1 MSRSVDGGIVIG
13 ASQPKGYNREDV
25 LRYQRQRYGQTIRDI
40 SMVNIRNNL
49 CSAGPGMC
57 ESCRLCEYGK
67 EYLRRTTEEKE

>member
-40 SMVNIRNNL
+40 SMVNIRHNL

-57 ESCRLCEYGK
+57 TRCKLCEYGK
-67 EYLRRTTEEKE
+67 EYVRRMMAEKK